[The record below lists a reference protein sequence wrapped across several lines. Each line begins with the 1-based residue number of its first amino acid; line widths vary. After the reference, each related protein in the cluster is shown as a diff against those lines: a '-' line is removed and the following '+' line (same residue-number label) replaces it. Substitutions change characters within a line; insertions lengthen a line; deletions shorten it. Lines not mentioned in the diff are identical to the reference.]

1 MFYGRFVERAE
12 TQTERAE
19 AIDAMQKKLEKQRD
33 GEIEIVIIR
42 LEEEA
47 EATKAK
53 LKKEADERA
62 HRAIEQVLTSA
73 VVWSRVCVCACKKC
87 RRV

>member
-1 MFYGRFVERAE
+1 
-12 TQTERAE
+12 
-19 AIDAMQKKLEKQRD
+19 MQKKLEKQRD

-62 HRAIEQVLTSA
+62 HRAIEQVLTST
-73 VVWSRVCVCACKKC
+73 VVWSCGCVCVFVCVCVNNAGEYES
-87 RRV
+87 RVVK